1 MTMLCLYLCHNQQVM
16 SLVCVLF
23 IVLFHVLVCSRHC
36 CSLELPQPS
45 NASQDGPK
53 RDLPNFSKLNDSN
66 YHKWSIQ
73 MKAYLQMQELWQYVE
88 IENVVVAEN
97 HDVVPREAADKGVI
111 VGEGAEA
118 AQDAQQAAAAT
129 AAAAAFEKG
138 DTIARSILVLS
149 ISDDLIEEIDQF
161 RSAAQLWKYLKTQY
175 CSNEP
180 YNKIYLMRKMMNTIA
195 GDVKDLS
202 EYIRDK
208 QKYRKRLLDCGYKV
222 DDMMMCFSLIEG
234 LPKEMHTVKTLLEND
249 KNISLNRVL
258 KVLKSQSFKVKDKS
272 KSKRSRNDVEF
283 DDSDDDQDIALYTN
297 SYNNNNNYNNN
308 NGDSSRYGKRR
319 RLSRDREDKVTYR
332 TCPFC
337 KKRGNNYSMHR
348 PVDCYSN
355 PKRKKKKSEQANAV
369 VTEPS
374 NASSDNMNVDYSF
387 VSFEDMSKLDTSG
400 YVNRNGNKLLDS
412 QYSRSEFNTEY
423 AMYSGNDSNH
433 ASTTNYNPSW
443 IVDSG
448 ATSHMTG
455 NRALLSK
462 LRTLKDTV
470 RVVFSNHSSGTGVA
484 RGIVE
489 LKSREGHT
497 LKLLDVLYV
506 PELRVNLVSV
516 KSMERCG
523 FIIVFG
529 NDQHGIYRKVNSR
542 TNSLKL
548 VCSISLIGKLYTLN
562 LEDISNSMYE
572 MCNHSQEYLWHCRLG
587 HVSIHALK
595 KMKKKS
601 LLLLPELSDSL
612 PHCKACIQSKLTVK
626 PFAKKK
632 LNPAKQIL
640 HRIHSDVCGPLP
652 LSIGKSK
659 YFVTFIDEYSRK
671 AWVFPMKKKSHVTKL
686 FMDWCRRQ
694 QRQTGE
700 VVHFLFTDNGGE
712 YMNGELKE
720 FCNQEGIEHDSS
732 IPYNKQSNGLAERFN
747 RTIVEKAHSMLIHAM
762 LPNKFWAEA
771 VVYATKIYNVVP
783 HSFHKDVPSLRYNSD
798 TLIDYAKFRIFG
810 TECYFHV
817 AKPKRKKLDAKGKPG
832 IFVGLDGHNFRV
844 YDLDK
849 RRVVRVRS
857 ININENGFLAPN
869 YWKSSLKDYNPFAKL
884 LEREDDDQF
893 VDLNAIPDV
902 RFDTSEHNH
911 NHEENKLDQDN
922 NLLHHNNASDN
933 PMEHAHIE
941 ADVSDQPDHMAL
953 DDMLD
958 NLYDDDS
965 TSHSD
970 GTIGS
975 YHMNLDANPSEST
988 ANNSGDDSCV
998 QIEPAIPLDSSN
1010 EGSDNDLCLRI
1021 EPSIPSSRWDADL
1034 PALSQH
1040 EFYPAGRAH
1049 GQSEIDSSESEHSYI
1064 TEEELAYFS
1073 QEPIT
1078 LPYAFSDPGWK
1089 QAIQSEYNSLVSNNT
1104 WELAELPP
1112 GRKAIRCKWVFK
1124 IKRNADGSVA
1134 RLKAR
1139 LVAQGY
1145 SQKHGIDYKE
1155 TFSPVVRRESIR
1167 IVLALSVSLGLHLQ
1181 QMDVDTAFLNSD
1193 LDQEIYMFQP
1203 RGFVSSTHPQ
1213 KVCKLKKAIY
1223 GLKQSPRLW
1232 NKNLDSFL
1240 RRIGFQSLFTDSCIY
1255 TRMDAEG
1262 IIDGLI
1268 AVYVDDLVI
1277 GMKSLSLMTKVKSA
1291 LSTHYKMKDLGSL
1304 DWFLGIEITRT
1315 CQSISLTQRTFSA
1328 ELLRKWRMTE
1338 CNEVSTPSTTS
1349 DGLESDHDL
1358 PLTSV
1363 SVKQYRSLIGA
1374 LMYLSV
1380 NTRPDLAYTVSALAQ
1395 HVNNPGEIHWSCAK
1409 KVLRYLKGT
1418 LNYGITYTKAG
1429 ECTHES
1435 LLDDINL
1442 HGYADASYANNKK
1455 DRKSRSAYIFFLNSG
1470 PITWCSRRQRC
1481 VALST
1486 CEAELIALNE
1496 ASKELVWIR
1505 RLIKEITG
1513 YKTLQPTV
1521 VYEDN
1526 QGTIEMVKNPR
1537 YHGRAKHIDVR
1548 NFYVREIVDQHK
1560 ITVAHMAS
1568 KKMVADV
1575 LTKSLDAT
1583 LFIPH
1588 RDRLVSQL

>member
-1 MTMLCLYLCHNQQVM
+1 
-16 SLVCVLF
+16 
-23 IVLFHVLVCSRHC
+23 
-36 CSLELPQPS
+36 
-45 NASQDGPK
+45 
-53 RDLPNFSKLNDSN
+53 
-66 YHKWSIQ
+66 
-73 MKAYLQMQELWQYVE
+73 
-88 IENVVVAEN
+88 
-97 HDVVPREAADKGVI
+97 
-111 VGEGAEA
+111 
-118 AQDAQQAAAAT
+118 
-129 AAAAAFEKG
+129 
-138 DTIARSILVLS
+138 
-149 ISDDLIEEIDQF
+149 
-161 RSAAQLWKYLKTQY
+161 
-175 CSNEP
+175 
-180 YNKIYLMRKMMNTIA
+180 MNTVA
-195 GDVKDLS
+195 GDVQDLS

-208 QKYRKRLLDCGYKV
+208 QKFRKRLFDCGYKV
-222 DDMMMCFSLIEG
+222 DDMMMCYSLIEG
-234 LPKEMHTVKTLLEND
+234 LPKSLNTVKTLLEND
-249 KNISLNRVL
+249 KNISLSHVT
-258 KVLKSQSFKVKDKS
+258 KVLKSQSFKVKDSQKT
-272 KSKRSRNDVEF
+272 KRSRSDDDF
-283 DDSDDDQDIALYTN
+283 DDSDEDRDIALYTN
-297 SYNNNNNYNNN
+297 SYNNNNS
-308 NGDSSRYGKRR
+308 GDSSRYDKRR
-319 RLSRDREDKVTYR
+319 RLSRDREVVYR

-355 PKRKKKKSEQANAV
+355 PKNKKKNKPQKSEKANVAV
-369 VTEPS
+369 SVSS
-374 NASSDNMNVDYSF
+374 NAPSDAVTADYSF

-423 AMYSGNDSNH
+423 AMYSGNNSNH

-470 RVVFSNHSSGTGVA
+470 RVMFSNHSSGTGVA
-484 RGIVE
+484 RGVVE
-489 LKSREGHT
+489 LRTSEGHT

-506 PELRVNLVSV
+506 PEMKVNLVSV
-516 KSMERCG
+516 KSIERSG
-523 FIIVFG
+523 FIVVFG
-529 NDQHGIYRKVNSR
+529 NDSHGIYEKIDHR
-542 TNSLKL
+542 TTRMKL
-548 VCSISLIGKLYTLN
+548 ICRISLIGKLYSLN
-562 LEDISNSMYE
+562 LETIHNSMFE
-572 MCNHSQEYLWHCRLG
+572 MANYSSEYLWHCRLG

-612 PHCKACIQSKLTVK
+612 PHCKACIQAKLTVK

-632 LNPAKQIL
+632 LNPAKHIL
-640 HRIHSDVCGPLP
+640 QRIHSDVCGPLP
-652 LSIGKSK
+652 LSIGKSR

-671 AWVFPMKKKSHVTKL
+671 AWVFPMKKKSHVTDL
-686 FMDWCRRQ
+686 FIDWCRRQ
-694 QRQTGE
+694 QRQSGE

-712 YMNGELKE
+712 YMNKKLKR

-771 VVYATKIYNVVP
+771 VVYATRIYNVVP
-783 HSFHKDVPSLRYNSD
+783 HSFHKDLPILRYNSES
-798 TLIDYAKFRIFG
+798 LIDYDKYRIFG

-817 AKPKRKKLDAKGKPG
+817 AKPKRKKLDAKAKPG

-849 RRVVRVRS
+849 GRVVRVRS
-857 ININENGFLAPN
+857 INVNENGFLTPN
-869 YWKSSLKDYNPFAKL
+869 FWKSTIRDYNPFAKL
-884 LEREDDDQF
+884 IERQDDDQF
-893 VDLNAIPDV
+893 IDLNAIPDAHV
-902 RFDTSEHNH
+902 GTSEHKSIA
-911 NHEENKLDQDN
+911 EENKLDQSN
-922 NLLHHNNASDN
+922 NLPHPENASDN
-933 PMEHAHIE
+933 PMEQPHIE
-941 ADVSDQPDHMAL
+941 ADVGGQHDPMAL

-958 NLYDDDS
+958 NLDDDVS
-965 TSHSD
+965 TSHGD

-975 YHMNLDANPSEST
+975 YHMDLDANPSEGTSEY
-988 ANNSGDDSCV
+988 SGDDLCV
-998 QIEPAIPLDSSN
+998 QIAPATPPDSSY
-1010 EGSDNDLCLRI
+1010 EYSGDDVCMQI
-1021 EPSIPSSRWDADL
+1021 ESSIPSSRWDSDL
-1034 PALSQH
+1034 PTLSH
-1040 EFYPAGRAH
+1040 HAIDPDGCAH
-1049 GQSEIDSSESEHSYI
+1049 GCAQTDSSESEQSYI
-1064 TEEELAYFS
+1064 SEEELAYFS
-1073 QEPIT
+1073 QEPISVA
-1078 LPYAFSDPGWK
+1078 YAFTDPSWK
-1089 QAIQSEYNSLVSNNT
+1089 QAIQSEYDSLVSNNT
-1104 WELAELPP
+1104 WELADLPP

-1124 IKRNADGSVA
+1124 IKRNSDGSVA

-1167 IVLALSVSLGLHLQ
+1167 IVLALSVSLGLNLQ

-1203 RGFVSSTHPQ
+1203 RGFISKGQ
-1213 KVCKLKKAIY
+1213 QNKVCKLKKAIY

-1232 NKNLDSFL
+1232 NKNLDGFL
-1240 RRIGFQSLFTDSCIY
+1240 RRIGFQSLYTDACIY
-1255 TRMDAEG
+1255 IRKDAEG
-1262 IIDGLI
+1262 IVDGLI

-1277 GMKSLSLMTKVKSA
+1277 GMKSQPLMTKVKRA

-1315 CQSISLTQRTFSA
+1315 CQSISLTQRSFSV
-1328 ELLRKWRMTE
+1328 ELLKKWRMTE
-1338 CNEVSTPSTTS
+1338 CNDVCTPSTVS
-1349 DGLESDHDL
+1349 DGLESDHDV

-1363 SVKQYRSLIGA
+1363 TVKQYRSLIGA

-1380 NTRPDLAYTVSALAQ
+1380 NTRPDLAYTISALAQ

-1418 LNYGITYTKAG
+1418 LNYGITYTRAG
-1429 ECTHES
+1429 DCTHETI
-1435 LLDDINL
+1435 LDDINL

-1455 DRKSRSAYIFFLNSG
+1455 DRKSRSAYVFFLNSG
-1470 PITWCSRRQRC
+1470 PITWCSKRQRC

-1526 QGTIEMVKNPR
+1526 LGCIEMVKNPK
-1537 YHGRAKHIDVR
+1537 YHGRSKHIDIR
-1548 NFYVREIVDQHK
+1548 NFYVREVVDQKK
-1560 ITVAHMAS
+1560 IKVQHMS
-1568 KKMVADV
+1568 TKKMVADV
-1575 LTKSLDAT
+1575 LTKSLDAR
-1583 LFIPH
+1583 LFQTH
-1588 RDRLVSQL
+1588 RDRLVSQLR